1 MSNNF
6 RDQDTSSSVDTPRL
20 ERWLAVMLLAIVPM
34 VAALLLPR
42 GLVLHLAGIAALL
55 FATGLVMLVVQERRR

>member
-42 GLVLHLAGIAALL
+42 DLVLHLAGIAALL

>member
-42 GLVLHLAGIAALL
+42 HLVLHLAGIAALL

>member
-6 RDQDTSSSVDTPRL
+6 RDQDTISGVDTPRL

-42 GLVLHLAGIAALL
+42 DLVLHLAGIAVLL